1 MYIMIQDKT
10 AFLEYPLLQMGDS
23 FDQVR
28 MDFYLD
34 RARAQV
40 EMVVLDGGREVGKY
54 QAHVPQERLYDQ
66 YALELMFAERHSG
79 SGIKYEIQVHGEFP
93 KEQLN

>member
-1 MYIMIQDKT
+1 MIQDKT

-34 RARAQV
+34 RARTQIEIA
-40 EMVVLDGGREVGKY
+40 MFDGGQEVGKY
-54 QAHVPQERLYDQ
+54 QAHVPQERLYEQ
-66 YALELMFAERHSG
+66 YAIELLFAEQHRG
-79 SGIKYEIQVHGEFP
+79 RGVKYEIQIHGEFP
-93 KEQLN
+93 QGPLN

>member
-1 MYIMIQDKT
+1 MIQDKT

-34 RARAQV
+34 RTRSQIDMIV
-40 EMVVLDGGREVGKY
+40 FDSGREVGKY
-54 QAHVPQERLYDQ
+54 QAHVPRERLYDQ
-66 YALELMFAERHSG
+66 YAVELMFAEQHGGRG
-79 SGIKYEIQVHGEFP
+79 VKYEIQIHGEFSQGP
-93 KEQLN
+93 LN